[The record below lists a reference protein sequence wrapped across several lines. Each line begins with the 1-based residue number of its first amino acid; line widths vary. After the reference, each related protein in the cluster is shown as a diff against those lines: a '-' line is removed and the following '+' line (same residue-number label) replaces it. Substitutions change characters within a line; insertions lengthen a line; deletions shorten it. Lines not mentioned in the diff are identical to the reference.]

1 MEWFSDVFYI
11 LKILVNKMILFLNV
25 YYICVFVKKK
35 INKNFLKYDK

>member
-25 YYICVFVKKK
+25 YYLGVFVKKIK
-35 INKNFLKYDK
+35 